1 VTELSVLGRLERR
14 VAGYG
19 ARRAVVAFSG
29 GVDSSVTL
37 AVAARTLG
45 RRRVTAVTAVSPSLP
60 RGELDSAR
68 ATAAT
73 LGVPHRTVATEEVD
87 REAYARN
94 DDLRCFHCKAEL
106 FATLGRIAELGV
118 GTSSVVLSGANAD
131 DAGDLRPGLR
141 AGELF
146 GVRSPLLEEGL
157 GKREVRAVALGL
169 GLAVSDKPALACL
182 SSRVAFG
189 IRITPELLDRIDAAE
204 GAVRELGFE
213 QVRVRHLGDRAS
225 IEVPEPEVPR
235 LRALAPDVAGR
246 LRGLGWDRVDVD
258 PRGYR
263 QGSMNETLLPI
274 RSVRS
279 AAASASAPRGSRRSS

>member
-1 VTELSVLGRLERR
+1 MIELPVLARLERR
-14 VAGYG
+14 VAAYG

-37 AVAARTLG
+37 AVAARSLGG
-45 RRRVTAVTAVSPSLP
+45 RRVIAVTAVSPSLP

-68 ATAAT
+68 ATAAA
-73 LGVPHRTVATEEVD
+73 LGVSHRTVATGEVD
-87 REAYARN
+87 RDAYARN
-94 DDLRCFHCKAEL
+94 DGLRCFHCKAEL
-106 FATLGRIAELGV
+106 FATLGRISELGV
-118 GTSSVVLSGANAD
+118 GTGSVVLSGANAD

-146 GVRSPLLEEGL
+146 RVRSPLLEEGL
-157 GKREVRAVALGL
+157 GKMAVRAVAGRL
-169 GLAVSDKPALACL
+169 GLAVADKPALACL

-189 IRITPELLDRIDAAE
+189 IRITPELLGRIDAAE
-204 GAVRELGFE
+204 SAVRELGFD

-225 IEVPEPEVPR
+225 IEVPEPDVPR
-235 LRALAPDVAGR
+235 LRAVLPTVAGS
-246 LRGLGWDRVDVD
+246 LRDLGWRDVHVD

-263 QGSMNETLLPI
+263 PGSMNDTLVPI